1 MLTMERPPTE
11 FAARAAG
18 RRPVALAAALELAL
32 AALVYFVYRGGR
44 YVTSDS
50 ASEARHNAD
59 RVIDWERSAGV
70 FTERT
75 VQQWLLDLPGAME
88 FLNRYYVFVHFPVT
102 IVFLVWVFAR
112 HRDRYPQIRNW
123 FTGVTLAA
131 LVVHVLFP
139 LAPPRM
145 TDGFV
150 DTLKVL
156 GPNIY
161 TDDTSKSVANQFAAM
176 PSLHFGWALM
186 VAVGVVWLTGRHRLL
201 WMLHPA
207 TTLLA
212 IVATGNHYWIDAAV
226 AGVLVV
232 VVGWFVLRVRVA
244 RTTVT
249 TIDAPTSPAC
259 SHVVDS
265 ELHWPHQ
272 CGSSLDS
279 GHAFVRRA
287 PAGDQVI
294 SPTGRPRCG

>member
-1 MLTMERPPTE
+1 
-11 FAARAAG
+11 
-18 RRPVALAAALELAL
+18 
-32 AALVYFVYRGGR
+32 
-44 YVTSDS
+44 VTSDS
-50 ASEARHNAD
+50 ASQARHNAD
-59 RVIDWERSAGV
+59 RVIDWERSAGM
-70 FTERT
+70 FTERS
-75 VQQWLLDLPGAME
+75 VQSWLLDLPGAIE

-112 HRDRYPQIRNW
+112 HRDRYPRIRNW

-150 DTLKVL
+150 DTLKVF

-201 WMLHPA
+201 WMLHPV

-226 AGVLVV
+226 AGVLVA
-232 VVGWFVLRVRVA
+232 VVGWLVLRQRE
-244 RTTVT
+244 TK
-249 TIDAPTSPAC
+249 TIVVSIESPVSTPC
-259 SHVVDS
+259 SHAVAS
-265 ELHWPHQ
+265 ELHWPHH
-272 CGSSLDS
+272 CGSSLES
-279 GHAFVRRA
+279 GHALVRRA
-287 PAGDQVI
+287 AADEQPA
-294 SPTGRPRCG
+294 SSTGRPRCG